1 MKAEINLEKEPAEK
15 GFYMKGNIRGDVHDL
30 IDIVAYVIMDLAIST
45 KTPPPV
51 LLMDV
56 VNTVKDFDASGA
68 FRNGKGIRRGMT
80 INKTELIKALD
91 KLKEDGGKDHE

>member
-1 MKAEINLEKEPAEK
+1 MKAKIEMEKEPAEK
-15 GFYMKGNIRGDVHDL
+15 GFYMKGNIHGEMHDL
-30 IDIVAYVIMDLAIST
+30 IDIVAYVIMDLADSS
-45 KTPPPV
+45 KTPPPI

-56 VNTVKDFDASGA
+56 VNTVKEFDAAGA

-91 KLKEDGGKDHE
+91 KLKEDGGEDHE